1 MARKKPE
8 TPAPEPEVLDAPIAE
23 YSPVEAGLAELR
35 DKVAK
40 TVYDITT
47 TAGDKTA
54 RALRL
59 ECVTLRSSVEA
70 RRKEVKAPLLA
81 KERALDAEAA
91 RITAEIQKIETPLDA
106 AIKAEE
112 KRKAD
117 EKAARERA
125 EAEAR
130 RKIDQAISDIS
141 YVPVYASGKPSAKI
155 DELRTELRARE
166 LTEEEFGARIGEA
179 GMARS
184 AALVKLDAMHD
195 AAVAQ
200 ETEAARLAA
209 ERADLERQRQ
219 ELADQRAQQRQ
230 DAIGETLDAGTK
242 AALAPLPDEPAG
254 WPALADE
261 DTPFPVTPAM
271 EDAVAHLESERSAA
285 ERIDMTGPE
294 IASMAMGF
302 AIRDTAREL
311 LDGAEAADNT
321 APGAAELIEVI
332 ADFYDVPP
340 FTAEAWLRAAFGAKQ

>member
-1 MARKKPE
+1 MTKPE
-8 TPAPEPEVLDAPIAE
+8 QEVLDAPAKVAE
-23 YSPVEAGLAELR
+23 YSAVDAGLAELR
-35 DKVAK
+35 TKVAS

-54 RALRL
+54 RALRA
-59 ECVTLRSSVEA
+59 ECVSLRTSIEAKRVEA
-70 RRKEVKAPLLA
+70 KKPLLE
-81 KERALDAEAA
+81 KGKLLDAEAK
-91 RITAEIQKIETPLDA
+91 RITAEIVAIEAPIDA
-106 AIKAEE
+106 DIRAEE

-130 RKIDQAISDIS
+130 RKIDQAIADLS
-141 YVPVYASGKPSAKI
+141 YYPVHASGKTA
-155 DELRTELRARE
+155 DEIENLCVELFARE
-166 LTEEEFGARIGEA
+166 LTEEEFGARIGQA
-179 GMARS
+179 GLAKA
-184 AALVKLDAMHD
+184 AALEKLRGMHA

-242 AALAPLPDEPAG
+242 ATLAPLPDEPAG